1 MTEGAAR
8 HAFTPDDLAQLAV
21 RGISLDEAARQLAL
35 LARPSHHLKLDRP
48 CTPGDGIET
57 VGDAGRYTRAW
68 ESAAREG
75 RLAKFVP
82 ASGVASRMFRELI
95 RFHEPGAPL
104 ARDDVRARAARGD
117 ADARVLETFL
127 ASIGRFAFHDSLAR
141 HVRATGR
148 DLEACVESD
157 VAAVLEALLSERGM
171 GCAELPKGLLEF
183 HRYGASART
192 PFEEQLVEAAELV
205 RDAADLA
212 RLHFTVSPGHRAA
225 FDALL
230 DRARAHEGASAIR
243 FDVGFSTQKP
253 STDTLAAD
261 AEGRPF
267 RGPDGALVFRPAGH
281 GALLENMQ
289 DLDADVVLVKNID
302 NVVPDR
308 LKGPTYEWSRI
319 VAGMLVEVQAAM
331 HEHLRAIEN
340 GDSQADV
347 DRAAEFLADR
357 LNAPLPPAARG
368 AEARRRA
375 AIALLDRPLR
385 VCGMV
390 PNTGEPGGGPF
401 FVVDAQ
407 GAVSRQIVESAQ
419 IDLANPDQAS
429 VFRRATHFNPV
440 FMACGLRD
448 HRNRAFDLSRFVDPA
463 AVIVTGKS
471 SGGSAVRALER
482 PGLWNGAMS
491 NWASIFVEVPG
502 AVFHPVKSVLDLLR
516 PEHQPA

>member
-1 MTEGAAR
+1 
-8 HAFTPDDLAQLAV
+8 
-21 RGISLDEAARQLAL
+21 
-35 LARPSHHLKLDRP
+35 
-48 CTPGDGIET
+48 
-57 VGDAGRYTRAW
+57 
-68 ESAAREG
+68 
-75 RLAKFVP
+75 
-82 ASGVASRMFRELI
+82 MFRELI
-95 RFHEPGAPL
+95 RFHQPGAPL
-104 ARDDVRARAARGD
+104 ARDEVRARAARGD
-117 ADARVLETFL
+117 ADAKVLETFL
-127 ASIGRFAFHDSLAR
+127 SSIGRFAFRDSLAR
-141 HVRATGR
+141 HVRASGR
-148 DLEACVESD
+148 DLDACVEGD
-157 VAAVLEALLSERGM
+157 VAVVLDALLSEGGM

-183 HRYGASART
+183 HRYGASVRT

-212 RLHFTVSPGHRAA
+212 RLHFTVSPGRRAA

-230 DRARAHEGASAIR
+230 ERARGTHEGESGAR
-243 FDVGFSTQKP
+243 FEVGFSTQKP

-261 AEGRPF
+261 ADGRPF

-281 GALLENMQ
+281 GALLETMK

-308 LKGPTYEWSRI
+308 LKGPTYAWSRI
-319 VAGMLVEVQAAM
+319 VAGILVEVQGAM
-331 HEHLRAIEN
+331 HEHLRAIESA
-340 GDSQADV
+340 GSEPDV
-347 DRAAEFLADR
+347 DRAAEFLDER
-357 LNAPLPPAARG
+357 LHAPLPPAALG

-375 AIALLDRPLR
+375 AMALLDRPLR

-401 FVVDAQ
+401 FVRDAR
-407 GAVSRQIVESAQ
+407 GVASRQIVESAQ
-419 IDLANPDQAS
+419 IDLANPDQAA
-429 VFRRATHFNPV
+429 VVRRATHFNPV

-463 AVIVTGKS
+463 AVIVTTKS
-471 SGGSAVRALER
+471 SGGSTVRALER

-502 AVFHPVKSVLDLLR
+502 EVFHPVKSVLDLLR